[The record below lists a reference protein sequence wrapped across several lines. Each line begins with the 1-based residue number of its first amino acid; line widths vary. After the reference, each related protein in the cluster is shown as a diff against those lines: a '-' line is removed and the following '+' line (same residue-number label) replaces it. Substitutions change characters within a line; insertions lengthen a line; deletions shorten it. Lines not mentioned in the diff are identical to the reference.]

1 MLDFLYAIILGMV
14 QGLTEFLP
22 ISSTGHLIVVAAILG
37 FPTVSA
43 AGSDPKALR
52 TTFEIFIQVGSVLA
66 VIAYYFRDLLK
77 QVRTVPTDRTVQ
89 RFWLYIVVASIPGG
103 LAGLL
108 FHDFI
113 TGVLYSP
120 IFVGIGLVVGGVL
133 FLWIESTP
141 REAETHQPENVS
153 LKQAVLMGLA
163 QMAALFP
170 GISRS
175 GASIMSGML
184 VGLDRATAAAF
195 SFYMAIPLLGSATG
209 YQLFKELRSGHV
221 VASQLPLLAVGAVA
235 AFIFS
240 WIAITWLLRYISTHD
255 FRRFGVYRIV
265 VGIIIIVLTLFTTIL
280 SH

>member
-1 MLDFLYAIILGMV
+1 MLDFVYAFILGIV

-22 ISSTGHLIVVAAILG
+22 ISSTGHLIVVAAVLG
-37 FPTVSA
+37 FPTASA
-43 AGSDPKALR
+43 AGSDPQALR
-52 TTFEIFIQVGSVLA
+52 TTFEIFIQIGSVLA

-77 QVRTVPTDRTVQ
+77 QVRTIPSDRNVQ
-89 RFWLYIVVASIPGG
+89 RFWLYILIASIPGAV
-103 LAGLL
+103 AGFL

-113 TGVLYSP
+113 TRVLYSP
-120 IFVGIGLVVGGVL
+120 AYVGIGLIVGGL
-133 FLWIESTP
+133 IFLWIESKP
-141 REAETHQPENVS
+141 RESTTHAPQHVN

-163 QMAALFP
+163 QMTALFP

-175 GASIMSGML
+175 GASIMSGLL

-195 SFYMAIPLLGSATG
+195 SFYMAMPILGGATV
-209 YQLFKELRSGHV
+209 YQLFSELRSGHV

-240 WIAITWLLRYISTHD
+240 WLAIAWLLRYISTHN
-255 FRRFGVYRIV
+255 FRVFGFYRIV
-265 VGIIIIVLTLFTTIL
+265 AGIIIIVLALFTTIL